1 VRWILP
7 QRGVR
12 SLGRFG
18 VGRSSKTDL
27 DDVESNRGGGYAE
40 SYNYGYAT
48 STSRAGI
55 VKKVNWFG

>member
-1 VRWILP
+1 
-7 QRGVR
+7 
-12 SLGRFG
+12 LGRFG